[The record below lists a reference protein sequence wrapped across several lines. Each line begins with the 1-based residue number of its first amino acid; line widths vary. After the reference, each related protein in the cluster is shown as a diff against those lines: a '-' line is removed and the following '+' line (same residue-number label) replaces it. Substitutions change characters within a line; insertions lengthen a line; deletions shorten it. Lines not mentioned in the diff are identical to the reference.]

1 MSAAFLAWI
10 RICPHSLP
18 RSSLAASLVPTPT
31 YTHIQIRTQRHIHTR
46 RKEGRMSTRT
56 YCVIPHEARQDTSF
70 FQGVFED
77 GVRVLYR
84 GRLQSLVFSHVL
96 SPAHDYVKHVNG
108 PLLATLRE
116 GGNATLVLAT
126 PNSED
131 VVLPPKPMA
140 SGVNGTA
147 SQVQADARTPVAR
160 VPSSSTSSQRPN
172 AGLAEATAVAMEL
185 YAHLFPL
192 LFRNLEGC
200 SAARLSAVT
209 VSASERVLLDGLR
222 EDRRIRTLEEAHKAT
237 VTRSASATE
246 WGTIL
251 QLLED
256 RHVALEESPTSLEGQ
271 TACVVTVELQ
281 GYGRL
286 VVVDAA
292 SAQELLQQLTLI
304 LHMRADGAARTY
316 PPHTPLRDLL
326 ERSVAPQAT
335 VQVLCVPAPQYTVR
349 QTMRVLYFAATVEVA
364 QSSGAAA
371 AAAAATDA
379 SVSTA
384 SCSRPPRNRAA
395 SLSSAPS
402 KLFSRPAT
410 SPTPSAVEASP
421 THDSVADSSSR
432 RVRELAAVRPDVE
445 ETCRSCSSCSATSG
459 FRERT
464 PAQLPVPSV
473 QLDRDLQRAREQ
485 HLLKRLVFIEE
496 QLRSSEEQ
504 GRRAQAARDQAL
516 QERNDLKRELRGK
529 TGLWTDLQRAHQA
542 TKKENADYAQLVERL
557 VRQVRTLERE
567 AARQKRQDAA
577 VVKQLRQ
584 AETEKEELTV
594 QLTQLR
600 REVLLFRKDATRRAR
615 EATLS
620 RILPSETSVPVP
632 GAAAERQPSQSRHAR
647 RPAPPSVSFMSTSD
661 VGRHSPRARRID
673 DRITDM
679 EGSLGKKNGDVP
691 SLTQKQQDRI
701 AAITVDELRWR
712 NRQLMQEVDRL
723 QERLLAAL
731 TATAKRG
738 TTESAATGSMAD
750 HRRDGGCPTCDVM
763 QERIEQFQAELAHV
777 CEEKD
782 AVLRLMTKSSP
793 FLRPR
798 DTQPT
803 IAANL
808 PRSCGSTPRSH
819 SRPSEMR
826 CGGSED
832 DGDATGI
839 RSASQPA
846 KATPTDCT
854 QRVAA
859 SLLAGCASLD
869 AQLACAQR
877 ALLRRLRGGAS
888 ASAPASSEL
897 LDPLSQL
904 SPVILQEHKEAVAAL
919 ADSLRQIA
927 EKPASRVAATRSAA
941 FPASSRDASATTRT
955 LLPPVPRCA
964 TAADADTL
972 TNYLSFEVERCQH
985 LRAFI
990 PTFAQ
995 LAVATEHL
1003 AMRLEATDANAS

>member
-1 MSAAFLAWI
+1 
-10 RICPHSLP
+10 
-18 RSSLAASLVPTPT
+18 
-31 YTHIQIRTQRHIHTR
+31 
-46 RKEGRMSTRT
+46 MSTRT

-96 SPAHDYVKHVNG
+96 SPAHDYVKHING

-126 PNSED
+126 PNSDD
-131 VVLPPKPMA
+131 VALPPEPMA

-147 SQVQADARTPVAR
+147 SRAQADARTPVSH

-200 SAARLSAVT
+200 SAARLSVVT
-209 VSASERVLLDGLR
+209 VSASERVLLDSLR
-222 EDRRIRTLEEAHKAT
+222 EDRRIRTLEEAHKVT
-237 VTRSASATE
+237 VTRSTSATE

-304 LHMRADGAARTY
+304 LHMRADGGARTY
-316 PPHTPLRDLL
+316 PTRTPLRDLL
-326 ERSVAPQAT
+326 EKSVAPQAT

-349 QTMRVLYFAATVEVA
+349 QTMRVLHFAATVEVA

-371 AAAAATDA
+371 AAAAAATDA
-379 SVSTA
+379 SVPTVSY
-384 SCSRPPRNRAA
+384 SRPPRRRAA

-402 KLFSRPAT
+402 KLFSRPAA
-410 SPTPSAVEASP
+410 SPTPSAVGASP
-421 THDSVADSSSR
+421 SHDNVADSSPR
-432 RVRELAAVRPDVE
+432 RVGAPAAVRPDVE
-445 ETCRSCSSCSATSG
+445 ETCRSGSSCSTTSG

-464 PAQLPVPSV
+464 PAQLPVTSV
-473 QLDRDLQRAREQ
+473 QLDRDRQRAREQ
-485 HLLKRLVFIEE
+485 HLLNRLVFIEE

-504 GRRAQAARDQAL
+504 CRRAQAARDQTL
-516 QERNDLKRELRGK
+516 QERNDLERELRGK

-557 VRQVRTLERE
+557 MRQVRTLERE
-567 AARQKRQDAA
+567 ATRQKRQDAA

-584 AETEKEELTV
+584 AETEKEELTM

-600 REVLLFRKDATRRAR
+600 REVMLFRKDATRRAR

-620 RILPSETSVPVP
+620 RILPSEASVPVP
-632 GAAAERQPSQSRHAR
+632 LAAAQRQPSRSRHAR
-647 RPAPPSVSFMSTSD
+647 QPGPPSVSFTSTSG

-673 DRITDM
+673 ERITDM
-679 EGSLGKKNGDVP
+679 EGSLDSKNGDAP
-691 SLTQKQQDRI
+691 SLAPEQQARLV
-701 AAITVDELRWR
+701 AITVDELRWR
-712 NRQLMQEVDRL
+712 NRHLTQEVDRL

-731 TATAKRG
+731 TATEKRE
-738 TTESAATGSMAD
+738 TTESAATGSMPD
-750 HRRDGGCPTCDVM
+750 HRRDGGCPMCDAM
-763 QERIEQFQAELAHV
+763 QERVEQFQAELAHV
-777 CEEKD
+777 GEEKD
-782 AVLRLMTKSSP
+782 ALLRLMTKPPAS
-793 FLRPR
+793 LRPR
-798 DTQPT
+798 DTKPT

-819 SRPSEMR
+819 SRSSETR
-826 CGGSED
+826 RGGGED
-832 DGDATGI
+832 DGDAAGI

-846 KATPTDCT
+846 KASPTDCT

-869 AQLACAQR
+869 AQLTCAQM
-877 ALLRRLRGGAS
+877 ALLRRLHGGAS
-888 ASAPASSEL
+888 ASAPANNEL

-904 SPVILQEHKEAVAAL
+904 SPLILQEHKEAVAAL
-919 ADSLRQIA
+919 ADSLRHIA
-927 EKPASRVAATRSAA
+927 EKPASRAAATGSAA
-941 FPASSRDASATTRT
+941 FPAPARDASTMTPA

-964 TAADADTL
+964 SAADADTL
-972 TNYLSFEVERCQH
+972 TSYLSFEVERCQH

-990 PTFAQ
+990 PTFGQ

-1003 AMRLEATDANAS
+1003 AMRLEATDANLS

>member
-1 MSAAFLAWI
+1 
-10 RICPHSLP
+10 
-18 RSSLAASLVPTPT
+18 
-31 YTHIQIRTQRHIHTR
+31 
-46 RKEGRMSTRT
+46 MSTRT
-56 YCVIPHEARQDTSF
+56 YCVIPYEARQDTSF

-131 VVLPPKPMA
+131 VALPPKPMA
-140 SGVNGTA
+140 SGVNVTT
-147 SQVQADARTPVAR
+147 SQVQADARTPVTR

-185 YAHLFPL
+185 YGHLFPL

-237 VTRSASATE
+237 VTRSTSATE

-256 RHVALEESPTSLEGQ
+256 RHVALEGSPTSLEGQ

-286 VVVDAA
+286 VVVDVA

-304 LHMRADGAARTY
+304 LHMRADGSARTY
-316 PPHTPLRDLL
+316 PPCTPLRDLL

-349 QTMRVLYFAATVEVA
+349 QTMRVLHFAATVEVA
-364 QSSGAAA
+364 QGSGA

-384 SCSRPPRNRAA
+384 SYSKPPRRRAA

-402 KLFSRPAT
+402 KLFSRPAAA
-410 SPTPSAVEASP
+410 PTPSAMEASP
-421 THDSVADSSSR
+421 THDSVADSSPR
-432 RVRELAAVRPDVE
+432 RVGAPAAVRPDVE
-445 ETCRSCSSCSATSG
+445 EICRSGSSCSTTSG

-464 PAQLPVPSV
+464 PAELPVPSV
-473 QLDRDLQRAREQ
+473 QLDRDRQRAREQ

-504 GRRAQAARDQAL
+504 CRRAQAARDQAL
-516 QERNDLKRELRGK
+516 QERNDLERELRGK

-557 VRQVRTLERE
+557 VGQVRTLERE
-567 AARQKRQDAA
+567 ATRQKRQDAA
-577 VVKQLRQ
+577 VVKRLRQ
-584 AETEKEELTV
+584 AETEKEELTK

-600 REVLLFRKDATRRAR
+600 REVMLFRKDTTRRAR

-632 GAAAERQPSQSRHAR
+632 RAAAQRQPSQSRHAR
-647 RPAPPSVSFMSTSD
+647 QPAPPSVSFTSTSD
-661 VGRHSPRARRID
+661 VGRHSPRARRIYD
-673 DRITDM
+673 CITDM
-679 EGSLGKKNGDVP
+679 EGSLGSKNGDAP
-691 SLTQKQQDRI
+691 SLAQEQQARL

-738 TTESAATGSMAD
+738 TTESAATGSVAD
-750 HRRDGGCPTCDVM
+750 HRRDGGCPMCDAM
-763 QERIEQFQAELAHV
+763 QERVEQFQAELAHV
-777 CEEKD
+777 REEND
-782 AVLRLMTKSSP
+782 ALLRFMAKSP
-793 FLRPR
+793 PGHRPR
-798 DTQPT
+798 DTKPA

-819 SRPSEMR
+819 SGSSEMR

-832 DGDATGI
+832 DGDAAGI
-839 RSASQPA
+839 RSASQLA
-846 KATPTDCT
+846 KASPTDCT

-869 AQLACAQR
+869 AQLACAQM

-888 ASAPASSEL
+888 ASAPASNEL
-897 LDPLSQL
+897 RDPLSQL
-904 SPVILQEHKEAVAAL
+904 SPLILQEHKAAVTAL
-919 ADSLRQIA
+919 ADSLRHIA
-927 EKPASRVAATRSAA
+927 EKPASRVAATPSAA
-941 FPASSRDASATTRT
+941 FPGSSRDASELTRS

-1003 AMRLEATDANAS
+1003 AMRLEATDANSS

>member
-1 MSAAFLAWI
+1 
-10 RICPHSLP
+10 
-18 RSSLAASLVPTPT
+18 
-31 YTHIQIRTQRHIHTR
+31 
-46 RKEGRMSTRT
+46 MSTRT

-237 VTRSASATE
+237 VTRSTSATE

-349 QTMRVLYFAATVEVA
+349 QTMRVLYFAATVEAAA
-364 QSSGAAA
+364 QSSGVIVVC
-371 AAAAATDA
+371 T
-379 SVSTA
+379 
-384 SCSRPPRNRAA
+384 
-395 SLSSAPS
+395 
-402 KLFSRPAT
+402 
-410 SPTPSAVEASP
+410 VEALLETSNVP
-421 THDSVADSSSR
+421 DSFGY
-432 RVRELAAVRPDVE
+432 VE

-798 DTQPT
+798 DTKPT

-869 AQLACAQR
+869 AQLACSQR

>member
-1 MSAAFLAWI
+1 
-10 RICPHSLP
+10 
-18 RSSLAASLVPTPT
+18 
-31 YTHIQIRTQRHIHTR
+31 
-46 RKEGRMSTRT
+46 MSTRT

-349 QTMRVLYFAATVEVA
+349 QTMRVLYFAATVE
-364 QSSGAAA
+364 
-371 AAAAATDA
+371 
-379 SVSTA
+379 
-384 SCSRPPRNRAA
+384 
-395 SLSSAPS
+395 
-402 KLFSRPAT
+402 LFSRPAT

-798 DTQPT
+798 DTKPT

-1003 AMRLEATDANAS
+1003 AMRLEATDANTS